1 MKPHSLASTTTPA
14 GSHCQPCRSAIT
26 ERDAASDEDQVR
38 VGPQLAC
45 DHGCFEAVKHSDW
58 FLTVQERRNPVT
70 TVDRRHPGVAWT
82 EGNLVTPLI
91 HGRHYFRRLHEVLD
105 QTCAGDLVLFTDWRG
120 DPDERLAGPGTE
132 VVTVLAGLAERGVH
146 VRGLI
151 WRSHPD
157 QVGFSEQENLRFAE
171 TINSAGGEVLLD
183 ERIRRAGSHHQKLFL
198 VHHPSDPNSDVAF
211 VGGIDLCH
219 GRNDDESHHGDPQA
233 ISMDHRYGP
242 TPSWHDIQ
250 AEIHGPAI
258 GDLAETFSERWS
270 DPQRMD
276 RGLWRRR
283 LAVAARQPRHPLPLS
298 AMTFDPDEAGPHAV
312 QVLRTYPWKRPPYR
326 FAPNGER
333 SIALGYAKAFRRARR
348 LIYLEDQYLWSADVA
363 NALCDALRRN
373 SELRLVIIVPK
384 YPDDDG
390 RISGP
395 PNRIGQLRAI
405 RHLREI
411 GGPRLAVYNLEAEH
425 WPIYVHA
432 KICIIDD
439 VWMTVG
445 SDNFNRRSWTHDS
458 EISCAIL
465 DATLDERQPLDP
477 AGLGDRARALARNTR
492 LRLWE
497 EHLGRK
503 DIPVD
508 PEEGFTVLRE
518 AADALDAWHASG
530 RVGPRPP
537 GRLRHHEPLPVALVV
552 QPLARLF
559 YRYVNDPDGRPLRL
573 RLRRSY

>member
-1 MKPHSLASTTTPA
+1 
-14 GSHCQPCRSAIT
+14 
-26 ERDAASDEDQVR
+26 
-38 VGPQLAC
+38 
-45 DHGCFEAVKHSDW
+45 
-58 FLTVQERRNPVT
+58 
-70 TVDRRHPGVAWT
+70 VAWT
-82 EGNLVTPLI
+82 EGNLVTPLV

-105 QTCAGDLVLFTDWRG
+105 QTSAGDLILFTDWRG

-132 VVTVLAGLAERGVH
+132 VVAVLGGLAERGVDI
-146 VRGLI
+146 RGLI

-157 QVGFSEQENLRFAE
+157 QAGFSEQENLRLAE
-171 TINSAGGEVLLD
+171 TIDAAGGEVFVD
-183 ERIRRAGSHHQKLFL
+183 ERVRRAGSHHQKLF
-198 VHHPSDPNSDVAF
+198 VVRHPSDPNNDVAF

-219 GRNDDESHHGDPQA
+219 GRNDDENHHGDPQA
-233 ISMDHRYGP
+233 IKMDERYGP
-242 TPSWHDIQ
+242 TPAWHDIQ
-250 AEIHGPAI
+250 VEIQGPAI
-258 GDLAETFSERWS
+258 DDLTETFSERWS

-276 RGLWRRR
+276 RRLWRRR
-283 LAVAARQPRHPLPLS
+283 LATAGRPPRRPRPLP
-298 AMTFDPDEAGPHAV
+298 AMTRTSRQAGPHAV
-312 QVLRTYPWKRPPYR
+312 QVLRTYPSKRPPYR
-326 FAPNGER
+326 FAPDGER
-333 SIALGYAKAFRRARR
+333 SIARGYAKAFRRARR
-348 LIYLEDQYLWSADVA
+348 LIYLEDQYLWSADMA
-363 NALCDALRRN
+363 NALGDALRRN
-373 SELRLVIIVPK
+373 RELRLVIIVPK

-411 GGPRLAVYNLEAEH
+411 GGPRLAVYNLDGDH

-465 DATLDERQPLDP
+465 DDTLDERPPIDP
-477 AGLGDRARALARNTR
+477 AGLGDRARTLARNTR
-492 LRLWE
+492 LGLWE
-497 EHLGRK
+497 EHLGSK

-508 PEEGFTVLRE
+508 LDAGFALLRE
-518 AADALDAWHASG
+518 AADELDAWHAAG

-537 GRLRHHEPLPVALVV
+537 GRLRHHEPLPVAAAV

-559 YRYVNDPDGRPLRL
+559 FRYVNDPDGRPLRL

>member
-1 MKPHSLASTTTPA
+1 MNHT
-14 GSHCQPCRSAIT
+14 
-26 ERDAASDEDQVR
+26 
-38 VGPQLAC
+38 
-45 DHGCFEAVKHSDW
+45 DW
-58 FLTVQERRNPVT
+58 FLTAQERGNPAA
-70 TVDRRHPGVAWT
+70 TVDWRHPGVAWT

-91 HGRHYFRRLHEVLD
+91 HGRRYFRRLHEVLG
-105 QTCAGDLVLFTDWRG
+105 QTCAGDLVFFTDWRG

-132 VVTVLAGLAERGVH
+132 VVTVLGGLAERGVH

-157 QVGFSEQENLRFAE
+157 QAGFSEQENLRFAE
-171 TINSAGGEVLLD
+171 TINAAGGEVFLD
-183 ERIRRAGSHHQKLFL
+183 ERIRRAGSHHQKLFV
-198 VHHPSDPNSDVAF
+198 VHHPSDPNNDVAF

-219 GRNDDESHHGDPQA
+219 GRNDDENHHGDPQA
-233 ISMDHRYGP
+233 IIMDHRYGP
-242 TPSWHDIQ
+242 TPAWHDIQ
-250 AEIHGPAI
+250 VEIHGPAI
-258 GDLAETFSERWS
+258 GDLTETFSERWS

-276 RGLWRRR
+276 RGPWRRR
-283 LAVAARQPRHPLPLS
+283 LAVAARQQLHPSPLS
-298 AMTFDPDEAGPHAV
+298 AITHIPGAAGPHAV
-312 QVLRTYPWKRPPYR
+312 QVLRTYPSKRPPYR

-333 SIALGYAKAFRRARR
+333 SIARAYAKAFRRARR
-348 LIYLEDQYLWSADVA
+348 LIYLEDQYLWSADLA
-363 NALCDALRRN
+363 NTLGDALRLN

-405 RHLREI
+405 GHLREI
-411 GGPRLAVYNLEAEH
+411 GGPRVAVYNLEGDR

-465 DATLDERQPLDP
+465 DDTLDERQPIDP

-492 LRLWE
+492 LGLWE
-497 EHLGRK
+497 EHLGSK
-503 DIPVD
+503 HVPVD
-508 PEEGFTVLRE
+508 PDEGFTVLRE

-530 RVGPRPP
+530 SVGPRPP
-537 GRLRHHEPLPVALVV
+537 GRLRHHEPLPVAAAV

-573 RLRRSY
+573 RLHRSY